1 MQKTSKK
8 FTINEGSHIPQFNF
22 WYFFVSNTAIY
33 VCYNQTIKLCIKRTS
48 SCTIKL
54 VQREKSILRAM
65 YPIDSPIIT
74 H

>member
-22 WYFFVSNTAIY
+22 WNFFVSNTTIY
-33 VCYNQTIKLCIKRTS
+33 VCYNQTIKLCLKRT

-54 VQREKSILRAM
+54 VQREKSILSVM
-65 YPIDSPIIT
+65 YPVNSPNIT